1 MITYLTKNH
10 VRFFRLQEQQPPHH
24 SHRPDGHYKEIRVR
38 GKLSNGARFFYFP
51 LSDAAKT
58 LELLQ
63 YCVPLKQAQAS
74 RFDPKRILR
83 ESAVCHSTLLL
94 WLVKQ
99 CNKSKQSK
107 VGLNSI
113 VHYAD

>member
-1 MITYLTKNH
+1 M
-10 VRFFRLQEQQPPHH
+10 RFFRLKEQQPPHH

-38 GKLSNGARFFYFP
+38 GANYQMGQSFFYFP

-74 RFDPKRILR
+74 RFHLKRILR
-83 ESAVCHSTLLL
+83 ESAACRSTLLL

-107 VGLNSI
+107 IGLNSI